1 MTGARLRLDLRHHTD
16 FIKCRAKTAPVD
28 WADRSPICFSEL
40 DDRHLLQTDNT
51 DWSAVWLELKQMPRK
66 RTRKRKSHYSDIC
79 RSGRWSYLG
88 SSRFMVYI
96 EDCF

>member
-1 MTGARLRLDLRHHTD
+1 MTGARLKLDYNHTN
-16 FIKCRAKTAPVD
+16 FIKRRANPAPVD

-51 DWSAVWLELKQMPRK
+51 DWSALLELKQMPRK

-88 SSRFMVYI
+88 SSRVMVYI
-96 EDCF
+96 EDRF